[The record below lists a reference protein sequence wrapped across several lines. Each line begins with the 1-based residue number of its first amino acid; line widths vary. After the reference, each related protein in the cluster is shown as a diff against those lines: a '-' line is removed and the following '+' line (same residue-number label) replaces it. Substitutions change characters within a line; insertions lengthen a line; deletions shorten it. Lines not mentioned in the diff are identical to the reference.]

1 MRQEEFKMER
11 TGLVEIG
18 QVIPITEGK
27 LPNSYYYT
35 LGKAYAMS
43 ANYPVGNRIR
53 SGEGKVVDVKE
64 TEKLLVRIFTME
76 REDCYLQNTC
86 FSRKNIFP
94 ILNF

>member
-35 LGKAYAMS
+35 LG
-43 ANYPVGNRIR
+43 N
-53 SGEGKVVDVKE
+53 GKG
-64 TEKLLVRIFTME
+64 IF
-76 REDCYLQNTC
+76 CN
-86 FSRKNIFP
+86 S
-94 ILNF
+94 

>member
-43 ANYPVGNRIR
+43 ANYPAFSEALHLSFHRRSLCSQVDSQTLQEPCEVG
-53 SGEGKVVDVKE
+53 S
-64 TEKLLVRIFTME
+64 
-76 REDCYLQNTC
+76 
-86 FSRKNIFP
+86 SRCRLSFFP
-94 ILNF
+94 PCQRLRGR

>member
-43 ANYPVGNRIR
+43 ANYPVGNRIKSCR
-53 SGEGKVVDVKE
+53 CKRNGKG
-64 TEKLLVRIFTME
+64 IF
-76 REDCYLQNTC
+76 CN
-86 FSRKNIFP
+86 S
-94 ILNF
+94 

>member
-35 LGKAYAMS
+35 LGKHM
-43 ANYPVGNRIR
+43 RCLQIILL
-53 SGEGKVVDVKE
+53 E
-64 TEKLLVRIFTME
+64 TGSDPEREKL
-76 REDCYLQNTC
+76 
-86 FSRKNIFP
+86 
-94 ILNF
+94 